1 MADTVENLLNIIK
14 QLNAELASTKV
25 GIQGLEKYFSQTGSE
40 RGSRALA
47 QMKIEA
53 ESLTAQLKA
62 ATDAYQKLNTV
73 TTKAPSPK
81 KGLSVEA
88 AMDQYNTDL
97 TGGDNKL
104 TAAQKARLE
113 EEKRLNSVRQRIVA
127 EKEYI
132 QLLRAAEKLD
142 FKPEHLKRVETRG
155 TAGIERYQFERFDDG
170 GVQRRADLY
179 RNPNG
184 GITPGISNQFRSFG
198 QGVIRDI
205 GELTKWSIALAAVYG
220 PLQKVSELTQQMIE
234 NQTKLAEASIAVNSA
249 FLSQGEIFDIAAD
262 SANQAGEAV
271 GGVIDAFT
279 LAYRAAGG
287 GANQVERLSTAQK
300 LLNDSLILS
309 KLSTLDQATAIDTLA
324 AALRQSSG
332 DLSKGTELLDS
343 WVRVTQIANVDM
355 ATLATGFAVVG
366 DAADAAGVD
375 ADKLNGIIAA
385 VAETGISS
393 GKEAANTARALI
405 SGFQSDQARR
415 ELENLGIAVT
425 DTTGQMRPF
434 LDIMQELYNLRQNDV
449 IDDTQFSKL
458 TLALGGGTRR
468 QAAYATFIEN
478 FDRVFEVA
486 NESAKASGE
495 AEDALAQQLDTVQ
508 TSLTKVGNAFDSL
521 AQTAGSEGG
530 FLSII
535 KGAADGTAL
544 LVRSFDSLVG
554 ILGKTTPALAAFLT
568 TAAVLKYR
576 GSGSLQNV
584 ISSFG
589 QSLQVAPF
597 NLQTREGILQSTELT
612 RSQRFQAGIGTNLLG
627 TNLSSGAFQGLITSL
642 IPAIMNA
649 TNEQDPFGKTKAGA
663 DIVGGVAGGIIGTL
677 TGAGPIIGAAI
688 GTAIADAFVTK
699 TIAYDANL
707 FGYNKQTKLLEA
719 GTAPGKQAPG
729 NLEVLKQAEAGLYES
744 IGGGNEALGRLL
756 TGYSQRGTELV
767 EAINKAIEE
776 KDEEKLDFLLKGRP
790 TKTLV
795 RELGLEDIARQGFAT
810 GQQIEFS
817 PESLAY
823 QRASDEARRA
833 YDEAKAAYEATGKEE
848 VDVST
853 FFTQALAA
861 NRQTFAPILEN
872 IRNQSME
879 QVSGE
884 RLAGDL
890 KGTAYTQQVKAIQ
903 GFDTKALQYYTA
915 LGEQFIDVNRDV
927 DDATEAF
934 QAFSDVIIYGSQESV
949 TELTSIV
956 SEIQTLQNL
965 LNSPE
970 LKNVDIL
977 KLGDQ
982 EFTRGELENKLKE
995 AQSAGAALSTDIYSQ
1010 ARLSRLDIPEVRG
1023 DVNKPLST
1031 GDFQA
1036 VLKEAQALQD
1046 QFYQGF
1052 LKIPDQ
1058 MYDDLK
1064 GSWDEWAQIVEDS
1077 GEVFFETVSSID
1089 PQFFQQAMAK
1099 LLEENKLRSQAANPF
1114 GIQQVDLPGSMAGQL
1129 QAMTDYFSQYLSQ
1142 NFPQYEQKP
1151 EELGVI
1157 FNDYVTGTLHGD
1169 NLAIKLA
1176 LEKLVDINQKQLDGQ
1191 YNIPEGATF
1200 WVPLTAA
1207 YYRNKGGEGGGM
1219 PDVSGGE
1226 VATGDSGALDRN
1238 SEALRRLT
1246 EALLGKAPDI
1256 RDSDKFMMKNDP
1268 EGFRNSRNA
1277 LALGGGTGRQEQLE
1291 HFIREYGQRNGAP
1304 STKEQQYEHLLREQ
1318 GLQDSDTGAPP
1329 VFIQQIIEAIKTG
1342 FSTLI
1347 NIGDYLPSEPLKF
1360 GNQQFGAQQQ
1370 QVNPNPVS
1378 KLDLK
1383 LSSTTNLTLD
1393 GRILA
1398 SALQNYLATDLLRTE
1413 GTQGTVTKRY
1423 II

>member
-1 MADTVENLLNIIK
+1 MANQDFEKLLAVIR
-14 QLNAELASTKV
+14 QLNAQLDTVTGNIARFQRE
-25 GIQGLEKYFSQTGSE
+25 FSKSGAE
-40 RGSRALA
+40 EFNKALA
-47 QMKIEA
+47 NQRVQAQLLSQELLEA
-53 ESLTAQLKA
+53 EQRYTAMFNA
-62 ATDAYQKLNTV
+62 A
-73 TTKAPSPK
+73 K
-81 KGLSVEA
+81 KGRSGSTPPPGKKGFSVDET
-88 AMDQYNTDL
+88 MKYYTDL
-97 TGGDNKL
+97 SGGPEQ
-104 TAAQKARLE
+104 TAAQKRKAE
-113 EEKRLNSVRQRIVA
+113 EERLLNSLKARVA
-127 EKEYI
+127 SEQKYAQAVE
-132 QLLRAAEKLD
+132 QARKLNFD
-142 FKPEHLKRVETRG
+142 VENLYRSQTRG
-155 TAGIERYQFERFDDG
+155 TAGIEQLQFRKYDEGGTERRFDTF
-170 GVQRRADLY
+170 VS
-179 RNPNG
+179 PNG
-184 GITPGISNQFRSFG
+184 RATPGISNQFRTFG
-198 QGVIRDI
+198 QGVVRDI

-220 PLQKVSELTQQMIE
+220 PLQKVAELTQRMIE

-249 FLSQGEIFDIAAD
+249 FLDQGEIFDLAAD

-271 GGVIDAFT
+271 SGVIDAFT

-287 GANQVERLSTAQK
+287 GANEVERLATAQK

-366 DAADAAGVD
+366 DAAEAAGVD

-415 ELENLGIAVT
+415 ELEALGIAVT

-468 QAAYATFIEN
+468 QAAYSTFIEN

-486 NESAKASGE
+486 NESAQASGE
-495 AEDALAQQLDTVQ
+495 AEDALAKQLDTVQ
-508 TSLTKVGNAFDSL
+508 TSFTKIENAFDSL
-521 AQTAGSEGG
+521 AQTAGTEGG

-544 LVRSFDSLVG
+544 LVRAFDSLVG
-554 ILGKTTPALAAFLT
+554 ILGKATPALAAFLAT
-568 TAAVLKYR
+568 SAVLKYR
-576 GSGSLQNV
+576 GSGGLQNV
-584 ISSFG
+584 VSSFG
-589 QSLQVAPF
+589 QSLQTVPF
-597 NLQTREGILQSTELT
+597 DLQSREGTLRPTAG
-612 RSQRFQAGIGTNLLG
+612 QRLQAGIGTNLLG
-627 TNLSSGAFQGLITSL
+627 TNATSGAFQGLLTSL

-649 TNEQDPFGKTKAGA
+649 TNEQDRFGKTKAGA

-719 GTAPGKQAPG
+719 GTAPGKEAPG
-729 NLEVLKQAEAGLYES
+729 NLEVLKQAEVGLYES

-795 RELGLEDIARQGFAT
+795 RELGLENIARQGFAT

-848 VDVST
+848 IDVST

-884 RLAGDL
+884 RLSGDL

-970 LKNVDIL
+970 LKDVDIL

-982 EFTRGELENKLKE
+982 EFTRGELEKRLKE

-1023 DVNKPLST
+1023 DVNKPLNPQ
-1031 GDFQA
+1031 DFQA
-1036 VLKEAQALQD
+1036 VLQEATALQD

-1058 MYDDLK
+1058 MYDSLK

-1077 GEVFFETVSSID
+1077 GDVFFETVSNID

-1099 LLEENKLRSQAANPF
+1099 LLEENKLKSQAANPF
-1114 GIQQVDLPGSMAGQL
+1114 GIQSVDLPGSMAGQL
-1129 QAMTDYFSQYLSQ
+1129 QGMVDYFSQYLSQ

-1151 EELGVI
+1151 EDLGII

-1207 YYRNKGGEGGGM
+1207 YYRNKGGAGEGGM
-1219 PDVSGGE
+1219 PDVSSGE
-1226 VATGDSGALDRN
+1226 VATGNTDALNRNTDALQQLRDSLVGRDQEHKD
-1238 SEALRRLT
+1238 SEAFR
-1246 EALLGKAPDI
+1246 
-1256 RDSDKFMMKNDP
+1256 MKNDP
-1268 EGFRNSRNA
+1268 ESFRNARGA
-1277 LALGGGTGRQEQLE
+1277 PKTLKEMQYE
-1291 HFIREYGQRNGAP
+1291 HFEREYGLNRRPANV
-1304 STKEQQYEHLLREQ
+1304 KEQQYQHLQREQ
-1318 GLQDSDTGAPP
+1318 GFGAETALPP
-1329 VFIQQIIEAIKTG
+1329 TFIQQLIDAIKTG
-1342 FSTLI
+1342 FSSLI
-1347 NIGDYLPSEPLKF
+1347 NIGDQLPTEPRRF
-1360 GNQQFGAQQQ
+1360 GNQQIGGQQ

-1383 LSSTTNLTLD
+1383 LSSTTNITLD